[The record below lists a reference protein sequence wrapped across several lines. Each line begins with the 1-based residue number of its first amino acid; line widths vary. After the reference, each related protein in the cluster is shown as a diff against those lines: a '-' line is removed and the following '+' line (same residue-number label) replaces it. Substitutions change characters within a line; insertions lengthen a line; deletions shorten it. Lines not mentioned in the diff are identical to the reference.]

1 MSVLPLQALPLELL
15 RQRSS
20 TKWRSYDDDVIPMF
34 VAETDFPL
42 APAITAALHR
52 AVEIGDTGY
61 TPPRPGID
69 LDFADFADRRWGW
82 RPDPARI
89 RWTGDVMMGVVEVL
103 RAVTSPGDR
112 VVVTPPV
119 YPPFYDTVEEA
130 GAVVERV
137 PLVDDGERWSLDLDG
152 IERALAGGARSVL
165 LCNPHNPT
173 GTVHSRDSLAALAR
187 LAHRYDATVVSD
199 EIHAPLTHAPAVF
212 TPFLD
217 AAPEA
222 AEVGYAVTSAS
233 KTYNLAGLKCA
244 VIVTGSDETAAVVRA
259 LPWEVEWRAGLF
271 GVLANRAA
279 FAAESDAWL
288 DQLLAALDENRRLL
302 ADLLATHLPL
312 ARYRVPE
319 AGFLAW
325 VDVSAYGWGDNPAP
339 FIRREA
345 RVALHHGPLFGAEG
359 VGHVRINVG
368 CAPDVLRDAIA
379 RIGALADDGGRGIR
393 DRVGQTSAR
402 PVRQ

>member
-1 MSVLPLQALPLELL
+1 MSVPPLKALPLELL

-20 TKWRSYDDDVIPMF
+20 TKWRSYGDDVIPMF
-34 VAETDFPL
+34 VAETDFAL
-42 APAITAALHR
+42 APAITAALTR

-69 LDFADFADRRWGW
+69 VDFAAYAERQWAW

-103 RAVTSPGDR
+103 RAVTRPGDR
-112 VVVTPPV
+112 VIVTPPV

-152 IERALAGGARSVL
+152 IERALAAGARSVL

-173 GTVHSRDSLAALAR
+173 GTVHTRASLAALAR
-187 LAHRYDATVVSD
+187 LVHRYGATVVSD
-199 EIHAPLTHAPAVF
+199 EIHAPLTHAPTTF

-217 AAPEA
+217 AGPEA
-222 AEVGYAVTSAS
+222 ALVGYTVTSAS

-244 VIVTGSDETAAVVRA
+244 VIVTGDESTAEVVRG

-271 GVLANRAA
+271 GVIANRAA
-279 FAAESDAWL
+279 FSAESDEWL
-288 DQLLAALDENRRLL
+288 EGLLAALDENRHLL
-302 ADLLATHLPL
+302 ADLLAEHLPL
-312 ARYRVPE
+312 ARYRPPE

-339 FIRREA
+339 YLRREA
-345 RVALHHGPLFGAEG
+345 GVALHHGPLFGEQG

-368 CAPDVLRDAIA
+368 CAPEVLREAIE
-379 RIGALADDGGRGIR
+379 RIGALARR
-393 DRVGQTSAR
+393 A
-402 PVRQ
+402 

>member
-1 MSVLPLQALPLELL
+1 MSVTPLQALPLDLL

-69 LDFADFADRRWGW
+69 VDFAAYAERMWDWTIH
-82 RPDPARI
+82 PSRI

-112 VVVTPPV
+112 VIVTPPV

-137 PLVDDGERWSLDLDG
+137 PLVDDGERWSLDLAG
-152 IERALAGGARSVL
+152 IERAFAGGARAIL

-173 GTVHSRDSLAALAR
+173 GTVHSRESLADLAR
-187 LAHRYDATVVSD
+187 LAERYGASVVSD

-217 AAPEA
+217 AAPA
-222 AEVGYAVTSAS
+222 AAAVGYAVTSAS

-244 VIVTGSDETAAVVRA
+244 VIVTGSEETATVVRS

-271 GVLANRAA
+271 GVIANRAA
-279 FAAESDAWL
+279 FAAESDDWL
-288 DQLLAALDENRRLL
+288 ASLLVALDDNRRLL
-302 ADLLATHLPL
+302 AELLAEHLPL
-312 ARYRVPE
+312 ARYRLPD

-325 VDVSAYGWGDNPAP
+325 VDVSAYGWGDNPSP
-339 FIRREA
+339 HIRREA
-345 RVALHHGPLFGAEG
+345 KVALHHGPLFGEQG
-359 VGHVRINVG
+359 IGHVRINVG
-368 CAPDVLRDAIA
+368 CAPEVLREAIA
-379 RIGALADDGGRGIR
+379 RIGALA
-393 DRVGQTSAR
+393 
-402 PVRQ
+402 RQR

>member
-1 MSVLPLQALPLELL
+1 MSVTPLQALPLDLL

-69 LDFADFADRRWGW
+69 VDFAAYAQRMWGW
-82 RPDPARI
+82 TIDPSRI

-112 VVVTPPV
+112 VIVTPPV

-137 PLVDDGERWSLDLDG
+137 PLVDDGERWSLDLAG
-152 IERALAGGARSVL
+152 IEHAFVGGARAIL

-173 GTVHSRDSLAALAR
+173 GTVHSRESLADLAR
-187 LAHRYDATVVSD
+187 LAERYGASVVSD

-217 AAPEA
+217 AAPA
-222 AEVGYAVTSAS
+222 AAAVGYAVTSAS

-244 VIVTGSDETAAVVRA
+244 VIVTGSEETATVVRS

-271 GVLANRAA
+271 GVIANRAA
-279 FAAESDAWL
+279 FAAESDDWL
-288 DQLLAALDENRRLL
+288 ASLLVALDDNRRLL
-302 ADLLATHLPL
+302 AELLAEHLPL
-312 ARYRVPE
+312 ARYRLPD

-325 VDVSAYGWGDNPAP
+325 VDVSAYGWGDNPSP
-339 FIRREA
+339 HIRREA
-345 RVALHHGPLFGAEG
+345 KVALHHGPLFGEQG
-359 VGHVRINVG
+359 IGHVRINVG
-368 CAPDVLRDAIA
+368 CAPEVLREAIA
-379 RIGALADDGGRGIR
+379 RIGALA
-393 DRVGQTSAR
+393 
-402 PVRQ
+402 RQR

>member
-1 MSVLPLQALPLELL
+1 MSVPPLQALPLELL

-42 APAITAALHR
+42 APAITSALHR

-69 LDFADFADRRWGW
+69 LDFADFAERQWGW

-103 RAVTSPGDR
+103 RGVTSPGDR
-112 VVVTPPV
+112 VIVTPPV

-137 PLVDDGERWSLDLDG
+137 PLIDDGERWHLDLDG
-152 IERALAGGARSVL
+152 IEAALAGGARAVL

-173 GTVHSRDSLAALAR
+173 GTVHSRDSLASLAR
-187 LAHRYDATVVSD
+187 LAKHYGASVVSD

-217 AAPEA
+217 AGDEA
-222 AEVGYAVTSAS
+222 AAVGYIVTSAS

-244 VIVTGSDETAAVVRA
+244 VIVTGSEETAAVVRA

-271 GVLANRAA
+271 GVIANRAA
-279 FAAESDAWL
+279 FSAESDEWL
-288 DQLLAALDENRRLL
+288 ASLLVALDDNRRLL
-302 ADLLATHLPL
+302 ADLLAEHLPL
-312 ARYRVPE
+312 ARYRIPE

-325 VDVSAYGWGDNPAP
+325 VDVSPYGWGGNPAP

-345 RVALHHGPLFGAEG
+345 QVALHHGPLFGVEG
-359 VGHVRINVG
+359 IGHVRVNVG
-368 CAPDVLRDAIA
+368 CAPEVLREAIE
-379 RIGALADDGGRGIR
+379 RIGKLVGR
-393 DRVGQTSAR
+393 A
-402 PVRQ
+402 